1 MLHGPE
7 HSSEGCII
15 LREYSKKGVAQQPFK
30 YKEARSSGN
39 KRDKTIKFEQAAEEA
54 NIMKS
59 QDELITRKKNVKRK
73 N

>member
-7 HSSEGCII
+7 HSSEECII
-15 LREYSKKGVAQQPFK
+15 LREYSEKRVAQQPFK
-30 YKEARSSGN
+30 YKESRSNGN
-39 KRDKTIKFEQAAEEA
+39 KRDKTIKFEQATEEA